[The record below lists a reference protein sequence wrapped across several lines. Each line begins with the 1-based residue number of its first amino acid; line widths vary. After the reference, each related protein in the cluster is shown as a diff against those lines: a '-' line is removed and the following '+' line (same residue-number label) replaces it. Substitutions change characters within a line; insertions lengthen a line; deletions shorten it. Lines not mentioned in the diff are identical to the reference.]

1 MTNRFFSSAQLYA
14 LRNDINVQKL
24 IEKTLRI
31 PCNVTKGRFR
41 FLCPLCKGFDT
52 AVNQKTNLARCF
64 HCEKN
69 FNTIDLVMLFRH
81 AKFVDTVRFLKSI
94 HQKDPRRQNCEQKKT
109 ISATNLRKGRM
120 KPKTNLQTSPTGPRH
135 IREIMGRILTLKHSD
150 ITKKHLVPYNQK
162 NAAQSHQNP
171 DQDRIA
177 NLKRQLEHLDRQIQ
191 ELTRT
196 ITAIMPPK

>member
-64 HCEKN
+64 HCGKN
-69 FNTIDLVMLFRH
+69 FNTIDLVMLTRH

-94 HQKDPRRQNCEQKKT
+94 HQKDLLRQNCDQNYT
-109 ISATNLRKGRM
+109 ISGTNLRNGRM
-120 KPKTNLQTSPTGPRH
+120 KPKTTLQTSPTGPKH
-135 IREIMGRILTLKHSD
+135 IGEIMGTILTLTHTD
-150 ITKKHLVPYNQK
+150 IPKKHLVPYNHK
-162 NAAQSHQNP
+162 KAAHSKQDP

-177 NLKRQLEHLDRQIQ
+177 NLERQLENLDRKIQ
-191 ELTRT
+191 KLTRT
-196 ITAIMPPK
+196 ITAILPSK